1 MSYLHSY
8 EIDKKYSKSV
18 AYFSMEFAIHQAL
31 KIYSGGLGFLAGSHM
46 RSAYDLKQN
55 VVGIGMLWSY
65 GYYDQGRDEDRYLK
79 VEFRRKRYYFLEDLN
94 VSVTVDINGKPVIV
108 KAYLVPSEL
117 FNSAPLILLSTDVE
131 GNDYLSRTITHKLY
145 DQNNETRVAQE
156 IVLGIGGAKILEA
169 LKYDP
174 EIYHMNEG
182 HSLPMAFELFNRFK
196 DAREV
201 KKRLVFTTHTPETA
215 GNEEHDIHMLDRMGF
230 FAGSQLHEVRGVT
243 GIEGDRFSLTVGA
256 LKMAKIANG
265 VSKIHGEVANEMWKD
280 VEGKCEIIPIT
291 NAQNRRYW
299 SDKTLMKAL
308 DEHEDFEL
316 DARKKHLKKMLF
328 VEVANQTGK
337 MFDPDVLTIV
347 WARRFAEY
355 KRPGLLKHDL
365 QRFENLIK
373 NQKHPVQIIWAGK
386 PYPFDNL
393 AINIF
398 NDLNYMARSYKN
410 VAILVG
416 YELDLSMKLKKGC
429 DVWLNNPRVT
439 REASGTSGMSAAMN
453 GTVNLSIADG
463 WHPEFCKEGVNS
475 FTINTEGSDLPIEE
489 QDRLDNKNLMDI
501 LEEKILPMYYEDRK
515 QWIEIMKNSMNDVIP
530 AFESGRMANEY
541 YEKMYR

>member
-131 GNDYLSRTITHKLY
+131 GNDYLARTITHKLY

-169 LKYDP
+169 LKYEPD
-174 EIYHMNEG
+174 IYHMNEG
-182 HSLPMAFELFNRFK
+182 HSLPMAFELLNRFK

-215 GNEEHDIHMLDRMGF
+215 GNEEHNIYMLDRMGF
-230 FAGSQLHEVRGVT
+230 FAGSQLHEVRDVT
-243 GIEGDRFSLTVGA
+243 GIQGDNFSLTV
-256 LKMAKIANG
+256 KI
-265 VSKIHGEVANEMWKD
+265 
-280 VEGKCEIIPIT
+280 GKNCK
-291 NAQNRRYW
+291 W
-299 SDKTLMKAL
+299 S
-308 DEHEDFEL
+308 F
-316 DARKKHLKKMLF
+316 
-328 VEVANQTGK
+328 
-337 MFDPDVLTIV
+337 
-347 WARRFAEY
+347 
-355 KRPGLLKHDL
+355 
-365 QRFENLIK
+365 
-373 NQKHPVQIIWAGK
+373 
-386 PYPFDNL
+386 
-393 AINIF
+393 
-398 NDLNYMARSYKN
+398 
-410 VAILVG
+410 
-416 YELDLSMKLKKGC
+416 
-429 DVWLNNPRVT
+429 
-439 REASGTSGMSAAMN
+439 
-453 GTVNLSIADG
+453 
-463 WHPEFCKEGVNS
+463 
-475 FTINTEGSDLPIEE
+475 
-489 QDRLDNKNLMDI
+489 
-501 LEEKILPMYYEDRK
+501 
-515 QWIEIMKNSMNDVIP
+515 
-530 AFESGRMANEY
+530 
-541 YEKMYR
+541 